1 MTDINKIT
9 QRKRATEPNGRPRFK
24 TRGLRQ
30 RAWWVL
36 RNRKEVT
43 IEGLLNTLN
52 DGQQKDAPSNLGKYL
67 RALER
72 AGIIKRSAQRVPGTA
87 LTSNGHI
94 RYILVIDCGLE
105 APLWRANKKE
115 VYAPS
120 TGVTYPIGDS
130 HE

>member
-1 MTDINKIT
+1 MTEIKKTT
-9 QRKRATEPNGRPRFK
+9 QRKRAAEPNGRPRFK
-24 TRGLRQ
+24 VRGLRAS
-30 RAWWVL
+30 AWWIL
-36 RNRKEVT
+36 RNRKEAT

-52 DGQQKDAPSNLGKYL
+52 DGTAKDAFSNLGKYL

-72 AGIIKRSAQRVPGTA
+72 AGIIKRSAQRVPGNS

-94 RYILVIDCGLE
+94 RYVLVIDCGID
-105 APLWRANKKE
+105 APLWRASKKE

-120 TGVTYPIGDS
+120 TGVIYPIGDS